1 MIVKKHRDLEVYKL
15 AFATALEI
23 AELVKRFP
31 ITEMYSMTD
40 QIKRSSR
47 SVCANIAEA
56 FRKRK
61 YPKHFTSKLS
71 DSEAEAAET
80 QTWLEFAL
88 AHKYITNDEFEKLD
102 DQYDHILSMIVK
114 MQNNAG
120 TWRI

>member
-1 MIVKKHRDLEVYKL
+1 MIAKKHRDLEVYKL
-15 AFATALEI
+15 AFSASMEI
-23 AELVKRFP
+23 TDITLGFP
-31 ITEMYSMTD
+31 KAEMYSMTD

-61 YPKHFTSKLS
+61 YAKHFISKLS

-88 AHKYITNDEFEKLD
+88 AHKYISEEVFEKLD

-114 MQNNAG
+114 MQNAAG
-120 TWRI
+120 SWSI